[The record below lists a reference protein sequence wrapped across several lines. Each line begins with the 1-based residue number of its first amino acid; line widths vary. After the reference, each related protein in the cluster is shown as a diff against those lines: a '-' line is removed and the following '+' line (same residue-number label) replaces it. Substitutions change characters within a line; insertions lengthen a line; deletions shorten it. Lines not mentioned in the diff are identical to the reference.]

1 MAEALVDTL
10 RRYGIEHKVCFS
22 IKKSMKKL
30 TIPQTGSVT
39 ADNATNND
47 TLMDALEVL
56 LQEHGFRGRARRVRC
71 FAHTLNLTAKATLR
85 QFEKIKKR
93 KKRTDDDEIPDYDD
107 LPLLEPIDVP
117 NDPADSDD
125 ENSDFEDLE
134 DLAGM
139 MGEEDEGS
147 DEGKVTR
154 DEEEIVNVFQ
164 TMTIEEQGRWREGV
178 KPLRT
183 ALYKVGL
190 MLLWTACYQ
199 HLTDT

>member
-1 MAEALVDTL
+1 MN
-10 RRYGIEHKVCFS
+10 
-22 IKKSMKKL
+22 KL

-71 FAHTLNLTAKATLR
+71 FAHTLNLTAKAMLR

-93 KKRTDDDEIPDYDD
+93 KKRTDDNEIPDYDD

-154 DEEEIVNVFQ
+154 DEEEIINVFQ
-164 TMTIEEQGRWREGV
+164 TLTIEEQRRWKEGV

-183 ALYKVGL
+183 ALYKVRPHVVVDC
-190 MLLWTACYQ
+190 LLPTP
-199 HLTDT
+199 D